1 MTDKQ
6 ILLDAIHLKK
16 TPRQPAIILSGGV
29 WANKQ
34 IGLSLQDSF
43 DISPTEAAEN
53 VIITNELVKSDLV
66 WTAAG
71 CNNLVLRAIGVKT
84 TFSNVGV
91 AASVDERLISSAEE
105 VDKLD
110 INDIERDPGIAAMLE
125 TTRILKERI
134 GSEVLIGISQ
144 WGPMTLGGLLMGTED
159 FMILTMKD
167 KEAAEYVMDFT
178 EKLTVKYWKL
188 FVEAGAELVSQAEP
202 SASGDMISHKQ
213 FEKMVLPHL
222 QSTNKAIDGQVKA
235 KMLHICG
242 NINRILPYLPQT
254 GSDVISFDYKVDL
267 KLTRETLGGKMAF
280 AGKLDPVSVMQLG
293 TPEQVIQ
300 LTKEYIDE
308 AESEKGG
315 YIVMPGCDL
324 APATPLENIQAM
336 IGTAKSTLFYQK

>member
-1 MTDKQ
+1 MTSKQ
-6 ILLDAIHLKK
+6 ILLDAIQLKK
-16 TPRQPAIILSGGV
+16 TPRQPVIILSGGV

-43 DISPTEAAEN
+43 DIGPEKNAMN
-53 VIITNELVKSDLV
+53 VIHANERVNSDLV

-71 CNNLVLRAIGVKT
+71 CNNLVLRAIGAKT

-91 AASVDERLISSAEE
+91 AASVDEPLITEAED

-110 INDIERDPGIAAMLE
+110 IGDIERDPGIAAMLE
-125 TTRILKERI
+125 STRILKERI
-134 GSEVLIGISQ
+134 GDQVLIGISQ
-144 WGPMTLGGLLMGTED
+144 WGPMTLAGLLMGTED
-159 FMILTMKD
+159 FMILTLKD
-167 KEAAEYVMDFT
+167 KPAAEHIMNFT
-178 EKLTVKYWKL
+178 EKLTTKYWEL

-213 FEKMVLPHL
+213 FEKMALPHI
-222 QSTNKAIDGQVKA
+222 QATNRRIDGKVKA

-267 KLTRETLGGKMAF
+267 KLARETLGGKMAF
-280 AGKLDPVSVMQLG
+280 AGKLDPVAVMQLG
-293 TPEQVIQ
+293 TPELIEQ
-300 LTKEYIDE
+300 LTKEYIEE
-308 AESEKGG
+308 ADSKQGG

-324 APATPLENIQAM
+324 APSTPLENIQAM
-336 IGTAKSTLFYQK
+336 VSTAKNTIF